1 METKL
6 LKGKPVSSHI
16 KSRLSKKIS
25 NLKEDGVIPGL
36 AAVLVGD
43 DPASH
48 VYVRSKSKVLSQ
60 IIVLVRH
67 IKCQRIHLKLKF

>member
-48 VYVRSKSKVLSQ
+48 VYVRSKSKVFESNNCFS
-60 IIVLVRH
+60 
-67 IKCQRIHLKLKF
+67 KTYKMSKIHLKLKF

>member
-6 LKGKPVSSHI
+6 LKGKPVSNHI

-25 NLKEDGVIPGL
+25 NLKDDGVIPGL

-48 VYVRSKSKVLSQ
+48 VYVRSK
-60 IIVLVRH
+60 
-67 IKCQRIHLKLKF
+67 

>member
-48 VYVRSKSKVLSQ
+48 VYVRSKSKVFESNNCFSNFWCNINVKNEM
-60 IIVLVRH
+60 II
-67 IKCQRIHLKLKF
+67 